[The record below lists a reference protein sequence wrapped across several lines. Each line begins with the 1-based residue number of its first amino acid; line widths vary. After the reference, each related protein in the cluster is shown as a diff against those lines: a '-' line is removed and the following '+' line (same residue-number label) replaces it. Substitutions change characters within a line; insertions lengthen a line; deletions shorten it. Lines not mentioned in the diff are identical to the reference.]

1 MRKFRKCT
9 KLLPQNA
16 FCPLPG
22 EITDCLL
29 ITVTNE
35 LFFFL
40 FSLSV
45 FFLLGWQGRA
55 GQGRVKNLMTFVV

>member
-9 KLLPQNA
+9 NVLAQNT

-22 EITDCLL
+22 EITNCLL
-29 ITVTNE
+29 VTVTNE
-35 LFFFL
+35 RFF

-55 GQGRVKNLMTFVV
+55 GQGGKIMIFVV